1 MLKKFLLY
9 SLFGGIPFAASAQYN
24 FGQINNPHT
33 HNLASAQLPSLLGD
47 DLKSGEFHLLNLYAG
62 FGNNLVSAG
71 DLQTLS
77 ESGNLSNEFIDG
89 FLART
94 PKQAAVWAGLD
105 LPLLNIFF
113 QVKKKNKPFLFF
125 GLGMRQKIDINATL
139 NKDLLTL
146 IYKGNKGFSGQT
158 VNLSPSLNMLY
169 SNEYFLSM
177 AGQISIPDIGAFKT
191 LSVKPAARFRLISGM
206 AALAMPEA
214 RINMYTDP
222 EGRFI
227 DFSTSLQ
234 ANLASAIDTPDIQS
248 TFGNLSP
255 GSFRSA
261 GRGFGMDLG
270 VGIIALGRIRVHLG
284 LLDIGSIRFTRNAVN
299 YTRNSSYRY
308 EGIDLN
314 GAEEGNSLSTGN
326 LEELIQPEKTYQSF
340 NMALPTKLVFSGAY
354 LMKKKTRRKVDYH
367 AHNVQ
372 LTYVQG
378 FRNYLNA
385 TRTPALNLG
394 YTYNFVNVVCPGV
407 HVTMGGLNGL
417 MAGAQVGFRLG
428 MFKMGLGSNN
438 LLPLISS
445 SSGRGTDANLYLG
458 FYF

>member
-1 MLKKFLLY
+1 MLKKFLFY
-9 SLFGGIPFAASAQYN
+9 TLFGGATFASNAQYN

-47 DLKSGEFHLLNLYAG
+47 DLKSGEFHLLNMYAG
-62 FGNNLVSAG
+62 FGNNIVSAG
-71 DLQTLS
+71 DLMTLS

-94 PKQAAVWAGLD
+94 PKQAAVWAGVD

-146 IYKGNKGFSGQT
+146 IYKGNKGFAGQT

-169 SNEYFLSM
+169 SNEYFLSL
-177 AGQISIPDIGAFKT
+177 AGQISLPDIGTIKT
-191 LSVKPAARFRLISGM
+191 LSVRPAARFRLINGIAGLS
-206 AALAMPEA
+206 MPDA
-214 RINMYTDP
+214 HIDMYTDP
-222 EGRFI
+222 EGRYI
-227 DFSTSLQ
+227 DFSTNLQ
-234 ANLASAIDTPDIQS
+234 ANLASAVDTPDIQS
-248 TFGNLSP
+248 TFGELSP

-270 VGIIALGRIRVHLG
+270 VGMMALGRIRVHLG
-284 LLDIGSIRFTRNAVN
+284 LLDIGSVRFTRNAVN
-299 YTRNSSYRY
+299 YTRTSSYRY

-326 LEELIQPEKTYQSF
+326 LVELIQPEKTYQPF
-340 NMALPTKLVFSGAY
+340 IMVLPTKFVFSGAY
-354 LMKKKTRRKVDYH
+354 LMKKKTRRRVDYFTH
-367 AHNVQ
+367 HLQ

-385 TRTPALNLG
+385 SQAPTLNIG
-394 YTYNFVNVVCPGV
+394 YSYNLANVISPGV

-417 MAGAQVGFRLG
+417 MAGAQMGFRLG

-438 LLPLISS
+438 LLPLINS
-445 SSGRGTDANLYLG
+445 SSGRGTDANLYFG
-458 FYF
+458 YYF